1 MNIELAR
8 TFLEIVRTRSF
19 VRAAEQLNVSQ
30 TTVSARICALED
42 RLGRTLFIRNK
53 NGASL
58 TPAGEQFLRYA
69 PMFVQ
74 LWQRARHQVAVP
86 PGRRAVLSI
95 GGELSLWHPWL
106 VEWLHWMRRSAPDVA
121 LRVQVGV
128 PETLTTQVSMG
139 ALDVAIMYAP
149 QYRPGARVERLL
161 EEKLVLVTTDS
172 DAKAIDPDRYVYV
185 DWGPGFAHQHEL
197 SFPEDTNPGLFVGL
211 GPLALTYILE
221 AGGSGYFRQR
231 VVAPHIAAGELHLV
245 AGAPS
250 FFYPIYAVCSA
261 QADDELV
268 NLALEGLR
276 GIAAGDQ
283 PETEVRMSG
292 KVRTKRVYEDASP
305 RDGTRVLVDRIWP
318 RGLRKESAS
327 VDLWLKEI
335 APSTEL
341 RKWYGHNPERWAE
354 FKKRYETELADHTDE
369 LKQLIA
375 LARKGPVTLLFAAH
389 DGERSNAEVL
399 KQYLGRRVS
408 RTS

>member
-1 MNIELAR
+1 MDIELAR

-19 VRAAEQLNVSQ
+19 VRAADQLNVSQ
-30 TTVSARICALED
+30 TTVSARVRALEE
-42 RLGRTLFIRNK
+42 RLGRPLFIRNK

-86 PGRRAVLSI
+86 PGRRAVLTI

-106 VEWLHWMRRSAPDVA
+106 IEWLHWMRRAAPDVA

-128 PETLTTQVSMG
+128 PESLTNQVSTG
-139 ALDVAIMYAP
+139 ALDVAVMYAP
-149 QYRPGARVERLL
+149 EYRPGARVELLL
-161 EEKLVLVTTDS
+161 EEKLVLVTTD
-172 DAKAIDPDRYVYV
+172 AKGKAVEPDSYIYV
-185 DWGPGFAHQHEL
+185 DWGPDFAQHHEL

-231 VVAPHIAAGELHLV
+231 AVAPHIAAGKLHLV

-268 NLALEGLR
+268 TLALQGLR
-276 GIAAGDQ
+276 NIAAADQ
-283 PETEVRMSG
+283 REQR
-292 KVRTKRVYEDASP
+292 
-305 RDGTRVLVDRIWP
+305 
-318 RGLRKESAS
+318 SA
-327 VDLWLKEI
+327 
-335 APSTEL
+335 
-341 RKWYGHNPERWAE
+341 
-354 FKKRYETELADHTDE
+354 
-369 LKQLIA
+369 
-375 LARKGPVTLLFAAH
+375 
-389 DGERSNAEVL
+389 
-399 KQYLGRRVS
+399 
-408 RTS
+408 